1 MFIIGVTTISW
12 RARLQ
17 TIVALST
24 TEAELI
30 AAVEAAK
37 EVLYLKRLLCDLGF
51 VYETVNVY
59 YDNQSAI
66 HLAENLAFSSRTKH
80 IEVSE
85 SFLVSMNEEKLS
97 RLQKVHTKENAADM
111 FTKSLL
117 VAKFE
122 HCSNLIR
129 LMKC

>member
-1 MFIIGVTTISW
+1 MINW
-12 RARLQ
+12 RVRLQ

-24 TEAELI
+24 TKAELI
-30 AAVEAAK
+30 ATVEAAK
-37 EVLYLKRLLCDLGF
+37 HALYLRRFLCDLGF
-51 VYETVNVY
+51 EYEGVNVY

-80 IEVSE
+80 IEVRE

-111 FTKSLL
+111 FTKSLH

-122 HCSNLIR
+122 HSR
-129 LMKC
+129 T